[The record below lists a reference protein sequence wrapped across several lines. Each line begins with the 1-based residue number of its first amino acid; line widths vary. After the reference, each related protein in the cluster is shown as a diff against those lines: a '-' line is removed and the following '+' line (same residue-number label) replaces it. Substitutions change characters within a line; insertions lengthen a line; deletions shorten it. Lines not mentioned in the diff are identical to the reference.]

1 MKAII
6 RKDDQAVSPVIATI
20 LMVAITVV
28 LAAVL
33 YVMVSG
39 LIGGTTTQSK
49 PQISF
54 TVSKITNGVDVLVAG
69 AQPAV
74 AYTNFKVNIQQS
86 TLFGSAGA
94 VVQSP
99 ANTTVTVS
107 GGGTF
112 YVLWQNPGGS
122 GNIVGGD
129 HFIVTYGANK
139 PVSGTS
145 MGLLIIWAGDTSTIA
160 TATWQ
165 V

>member
-49 PQISF
+49 PQITF
-54 TVSKITNGVDVLVAG
+54 TVSKITGGVDILVAG
-69 AQPAV
+69 AQPAST
-74 AYTNFKVNIQQS
+74 YTNFKVNFQVATSFGVAIALPASGVSS
-86 TLFGSAGA
+86 TAIAVGSN
-94 VVQSP
+94 SF
-99 ANTTVTVS
+99 NVT
-107 GGGTF
+107 
-112 YVLWQNPGGS
+112 WQNPGGS
-122 GNIVGGD
+122 GNVVGGD
-129 HFIVTYGANK
+129 HFIVKYVGTA
-139 PVSGTS
+139 PSSGTS
-145 MGLLIIWAGDTSTIA
+145 VSLLLIWAGDSSTIA